1 MEKLNKEHK
10 PHCLI
15 LPYPLQGHINPML
28 QFSKRLAHKGIR
40 TTLVT
45 TKYLYKVLQESLG
58 SIPVETISD
67 GYDNGGVVEAG
78 STEACIEKFREVGP
92 KTLTE
97 LIEKLNNSSD
107 TAVDCIIYDPFFP
120 WDLDVSKKFGLVG
133 AAFLTQS
140 CAVDLI
146 FYYVY
151 KGEIK
156 LPITENE
163 IKVLG
168 LPVLE
173 SSDMPSFI
181 YDYGSYAT
189 AFEVVLNQFQ
199 NVEKADWVLVNTFN
213 KLEQEVI
220 DWMENFWRVKAI
232 GPTIPSMYLD
242 KRLLNDK
249 EYGFSILKPDTDA
262 CKKWLDE
269 RQNHSVIYVSF
280 GSLVRLE
287 VEQMEELANGLIM
300 SNKCFLWVVRE
311 SEESKLPKNFANE
324 TSKKGLIVSWCP
336 QLEVL
341 AHDSVGCFITHCGW
355 NSTLEALSLGV
366 PMVAMPCWSDQSTN
380 AKFVSDIWKTG
391 IRTRADDKE
400 IARDTEIMRCVELVM
415 DGDEGKEIRSN
426 AIKWKEMAR
435 EAVDEG
441 GSSDRNIEEFV
452 SALVNPINHSIAL
465 CSLKFGTSD

>member
-1 MEKLNKEHK
+1 M
-10 PHCLI
+10 
-15 LPYPLQGHINPML
+15 
-28 QFSKRLAHKGIR
+28 
-40 TTLVT
+40 
-45 TKYLYKVLQESLG
+45 
-58 SIPVETISD
+58 ETISD

-213 KLEQEVI
+213 KLEQEVC
-220 DWMENFWRVKAI
+220 N
-232 GPTIPSMYLD
+232 
-242 KRLLNDK
+242 
-249 EYGFSILKPDTDA
+249 
-262 CKKWLDE
+262 
-269 RQNHSVIYVSF
+269 
-280 GSLVRLE
+280 
-287 VEQMEELANGLIM
+287 
-300 SNKCFLWVVRE
+300 
-311 SEESKLPKNFANE
+311 
-324 TSKKGLIVSWCP
+324 
-336 QLEVL
+336 
-341 AHDSVGCFITHCGW
+341 
-355 NSTLEALSLGV
+355 
-366 PMVAMPCWSDQSTN
+366 
-380 AKFVSDIWKTG
+380 
-391 IRTRADDKE
+391 
-400 IARDTEIMRCVELVM
+400 
-415 DGDEGKEIRSN
+415 
-426 AIKWKEMAR
+426 
-435 EAVDEG
+435 
-441 GSSDRNIEEFV
+441 
-452 SALVNPINHSIAL
+452 
-465 CSLKFGTSD
+465 

>member
-213 KLEQEVI
+213 KLEQEVC
-220 DWMENFWRVKAI
+220 N
-232 GPTIPSMYLD
+232 
-242 KRLLNDK
+242 
-249 EYGFSILKPDTDA
+249 
-262 CKKWLDE
+262 
-269 RQNHSVIYVSF
+269 
-280 GSLVRLE
+280 
-287 VEQMEELANGLIM
+287 
-300 SNKCFLWVVRE
+300 
-311 SEESKLPKNFANE
+311 
-324 TSKKGLIVSWCP
+324 
-336 QLEVL
+336 
-341 AHDSVGCFITHCGW
+341 
-355 NSTLEALSLGV
+355 
-366 PMVAMPCWSDQSTN
+366 
-380 AKFVSDIWKTG
+380 
-391 IRTRADDKE
+391 
-400 IARDTEIMRCVELVM
+400 
-415 DGDEGKEIRSN
+415 
-426 AIKWKEMAR
+426 
-435 EAVDEG
+435 
-441 GSSDRNIEEFV
+441 
-452 SALVNPINHSIAL
+452 
-465 CSLKFGTSD
+465 

>member
-1 MEKLNKEHK
+1 MEKGNKEYK

-15 LPYPLQGHINPML
+15 LPFPLQGHINPML

-40 TTLVT
+40 TTMVT
-45 TKYLYKVLQESLG
+45 TKYLFKTIQESLG

-67 GYDNGGVVEAG
+67 GYDNGGLAEAG
-78 STEACIEKFREVGP
+78 SAVAYVEKFLKIGP
-92 KTLTE
+92 KTLTD
-97 LIEKLNNSSD
+97 LIERLKNSSD
-107 TAVDCIIYDPFFP
+107 SAVDCIIYDPFIP
-120 WDLDVSKKFGLVG
+120 WGLDVAKKFGLVG
-133 AAFLTQS
+133 AMFFTQS
-140 CAVDLI
+140 CAVDQI
-146 FYYVY
+146 YYYVY

-156 LPITENE
+156 LPITDNE
-163 IKVLG
+163 IRVPG

-181 YDYGSYAT
+181 YVYGSYPT
-189 AFEVVLNQFQ
+189 GLEVLLNQFQ
-199 NVEKADWVLVNTFN
+199 NVEKADWVLVNTFH

-220 DWMENFWRVKAI
+220 DWMAKFWPVKAI

-242 KRLLNDK
+242 KMLLNDK

-262 CKKWLDE
+262 CKEWLHE
-269 RQNHSVIYVSF
+269 RQTRSVIYVSF
-280 GSLVRLE
+280 GSLAQLQ
-287 VEQMEELANGLIM
+287 VEQMEELAKGLRM
-300 SNKCFLWVVRE
+300 SNKCFLWVVRA
-311 SEESKLPKNFANE
+311 SEESKLPENFANE

-355 NSTLEALSLGV
+355 NSTLEAMSLGIPV
-366 PMVAMPCWSDQSTN
+366 VAMPRWSDQCTN

-391 IRTRADDKE
+391 IRTRADEKG
-400 IARDTEIMRCVELVM
+400 IVRDTEIVRCVELVT
-415 DGDEGKEIRSN
+415 DGDEGKEIRMN

-435 EAVDEG
+435 EAVDKG

-452 SALVNPINHSIAL
+452 SALVNPLSEVL
-465 CSLKFGTSD
+465 